1 MTRKSYIF
9 CSISLNYIIAQL
21 TAQIPMRIGLILFF
35 IAVAIMANIYTD
47 GKLLKSFYKYTKYYK
62 MAGVGLAALAIYVL
76 FKRSP
81 ERAREL
87 VFTSHEYLKYMPV
100 DKNASNILNPILDF
114 TSKYSGG
121 AATGAATYFGGSNP
135 ILNLGSNRDG
145 RQSYA
150 EARITKSGGAP
161 YVPMTVDSADGANP
175 VKKATKRSVSE
186 TKKKYVAAQQGW
198 KCGHCNKQLPAWFE
212 VDHKIRLEHGGSN
225 HIDNLVALCR
235 DCHGEKTA
243 IENL

>member
-1 MTRKSYIF
+1 
-9 CSISLNYIIAQL
+9 
-21 TAQIPMRIGLILFF
+21 MRIGILLFLIAA
-35 IAVAIMANIYTD
+35 AVMANIYTE
-47 GKLLKSFYKYTKYYK
+47 GRLLKSLTKYKKYYQ

-76 FKRSP
+76 FTKNP
-81 ERAREL
+81 QRAREL
-87 VFTSHEYLKYMPV
+87 VMTSNEYLKYMPV
-100 DKNASNILNPILDF
+100 DKNATNILNPILDF

-121 AATGAATYFGGSNP
+121 GSAFDSNHSSYP
-135 ILNLGSNRDG
+135 ILNLGSNEG
-145 RQSYA
+145 SRQSYA
-150 EARITKSGGAP
+150 EARITKSG
-161 YVPMTVDSADGANP
+161 VPVIGTQV
-175 VKKATKRSVSE
+175 KATKRSVSE

-243 IENL
+243 MENL